1 MRQPCFSAKNVGQVF
16 NLSIR
21 SQSERTTLRRGLSLL
36 EVILAIAIF
45 GTSLAVI
52 GELVRIGSNSAA
64 AARDLSDGQR
74 LCSNLMNEIAAG
86 VLPPTAVSQTSCT
99 EDATWLYS
107 VAADTTEI
115 EGLLAVTVTVEQ
127 DPQFYSRP
135 HTVTLVRWVVDPAS
149 LETETTEEGTGT
161 STTGGPS
168 AP

>member
-1 MRQPCFSAKNVGQVF
+1 MNSVLRA
-16 NLSIR
+16 
-21 SQSERTTLRRGLSLL
+21 RRGLSLL

-45 GTSLAVI
+45 GTSLAII

-86 VLPPTAVSQTSCT
+86 VLPPTAVSQTSCL

-107 VAADTTEI
+107 VAADATEI

-135 HTVTLVRWVVDPAS
+135 HSVTLVRWVADPAM
-149 LETETTEEGTGT
+149 LETEITEEGAST
-161 STTGGPS
+161 STAGGAN